1 MVTILKC
8 WSQKPSESE
17 QFFYRKH
24 LYSLQGLQRTQCLH
38 FFIEYVHC
46 REEGYIGLYNVHP
59 YRPKDFPRPDNQQ
72 LKLYLMKI
80 WVGSKCFSI
89 TQSSSKSNSI
99 QALSVRSLFTDVRD
113 YSANYR
119 MRNWHSGCARCNL
132 SNFGTFDIFDTFN
145 PFCNLGNFYYY
156 ETFDTFES
164 FWHIWQRV
172 KLEIRWWTGRMT
184 VKVEQRWRP
193 FTTYEPSSW
202 PRWPRWPNWPR
213 WASHPQVLPW
223 FYLGQ

>member
-1 MVTILKC
+1 MSLTFLHPFLLLLLFSSMNRDPFVKAHFYQMKWSRGIAIFFSNSMVTILKC

-80 WVGSKCFSI
+80 RVGSKCFSI
-89 TQSSSKSNSI
+89 TQSSSKLNGT
-99 QALSVRSLFTDVRD
+99 QALSVSPLFTDVRD

-119 MRNWHSGCARCNL
+119 MRN
-132 SNFGTFDIFDTFN
+132 
-145 PFCNLGNFYYY
+145 
-156 ETFDTFES
+156 
-164 FWHIWQRV
+164 
-172 KLEIRWWTGRMT
+172 
-184 VKVEQRWRP
+184 
-193 FTTYEPSSW
+193 
-202 PRWPRWPNWPR
+202 
-213 WASHPQVLPW
+213 
-223 FYLGQ
+223 